1 MLYRFFGVYVSF
13 LVRYAC
19 SGFLRFHSVIVAV
32 GMNICRLIVRPADT
46 KIKAG
51 TEEKRTKYKIAK
63 ITDLKEKRG
72 LGMGLSRCLS
82 HSTLALNRGSG
93 DLVAA
98 ENIVSYA
105 I

>member
-1 MLYRFFGVYVSF
+1 
-13 LVRYAC
+13 
-19 SGFLRFHSVIVAV
+19 LRFHSVIVAV
-32 GMNICRLIVRPADT
+32 GMNICRLIVRPADA

-51 TEEKRTKYKIAK
+51 TEEREKRTKHKIAK
-63 ITDLKEKRG
+63 YTDLKEKRG
-72 LGMGLSRCLS
+72 LGMGLARCLS